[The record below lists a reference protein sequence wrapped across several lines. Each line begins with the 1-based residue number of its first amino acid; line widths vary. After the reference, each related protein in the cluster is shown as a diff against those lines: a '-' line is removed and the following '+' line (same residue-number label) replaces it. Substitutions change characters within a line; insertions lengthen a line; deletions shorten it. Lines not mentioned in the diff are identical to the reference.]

1 MRWPVIHGL
10 LHSALM
16 LMFAGAAF
24 AQAYPSK
31 PVRLIVPQPP
41 GGGADIVARLIAQK
55 LAEDLK
61 QQVVVDNRAGAGGIV
76 GTELVARAQ
85 PDGYT
90 LLIGITG
97 SLTINPNLYAR
108 LPYRPLEDFEPISL
122 AVMSPYLLAVHAS
135 VSANNVSELIALA
148 KSKAAPLTYST
159 PGNGSLAHLAME
171 WFRTSTNTQ
180 FTHVPYKGSAA
191 FGAVVAGEIQVTLV
205 SVVSGMP
212 QIKSGR
218 VKALAI
224 TSKARSRAI
233 PELPTVA
240 ESGVAGF
247 EATNWFGV
255 LAPRGTPQPI
265 IQQIYKLMANSAR
278 SNEVKER
285 MLRDGADTVGGTPQE
300 FTAFMTEQ
308 REKIRKIIEIGGL
321 RGK

>member
-1 MRWPVIHGL
+1 
-10 LHSALM
+10 
-16 LMFAGAAF
+16 
-24 AQAYPSK
+24 
-31 PVRLIVPQPP
+31 VRLIVPQPP
-41 GGGADIVARLIAQK
+41 GGGADIVARLIGQK
-55 LAEDLK
+55 LAEGLH

-97 SLTINPNLYAR
+97 SLTINPNLYKN
-108 LPYRPLEDFEPISL
+108 LPYKPVEDFEPISL
-122 AVMSPYLLAVHAS
+122 AVMSPYLLAVHSS
-135 VSANNVSELIALA
+135 VSANNVTELIALA

-224 TSKARSRAI
+224 TSKTRSRAM
-233 PELPTVA
+233 PDLPTVA
-240 ESGVAGF
+240 ESGLPGF

-255 LAPRGTPQPI
+255 LAPRGTPQAI
-265 IQQIYKLMANSAR
+265 IQQIHALMASSAR
-278 SNEVKER
+278 SNDVKER
-285 MLRDGADTVGGTPQE
+285 LLRDGADAVGGTPQE
-300 FTAFMTEQ
+300 FAQLIKTELK
-308 REKIRKIIEIGGL
+308 RWGEVVKLSGARVD
-321 RGK
+321 

>member
-1 MRWPVIHGL
+1 MATRLQIGL
-10 LHSALM
+10 LHSAAL
-16 LMFAGAAF
+16 LFCASAAS
-24 AQAYPSK
+24 AQPYPNK

-41 GGGADIVARLIAQK
+41 GGGADIVARLIGQK
-55 LAEDLK
+55 LAEGLH
-61 QQVVVDNRAGAGGIV
+61 QRVVVDNRAGAGGIV

-97 SLTINPNLYAR
+97 SLTINPNLYKN
-108 LPYRPLEDFEPISL
+108 LPYKPVDDFEPISL

-205 SVVSGMP
+205 SMVSGMP
-212 QIKSGR
+212 
-218 VKALAI
+218 
-224 TSKARSRAI
+224 
-233 PELPTVA
+233 
-240 ESGVAGF
+240 
-247 EATNWFGV
+247 
-255 LAPRGTPQPI
+255 
-265 IQQIYKLMANSAR
+265 
-278 SNEVKER
+278 
-285 MLRDGADTVGGTPQE
+285 
-300 FTAFMTEQ
+300 
-308 REKIRKIIEIGGL
+308 
-321 RGK
+321 